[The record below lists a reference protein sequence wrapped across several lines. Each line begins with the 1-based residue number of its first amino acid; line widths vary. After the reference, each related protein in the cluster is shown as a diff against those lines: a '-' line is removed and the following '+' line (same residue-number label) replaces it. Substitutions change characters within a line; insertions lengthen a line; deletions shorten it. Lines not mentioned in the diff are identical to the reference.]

1 MSTKLYS
8 LLSSWLT
15 GTTKQHARD
24 PTIAAS
30 RNGFALWKSLLRI
43 YQPST
48 RSRSLALMQAIHS
61 YPNFSPGVS
70 SVAQISKLEELVKD
84 YERCSGQSYP
94 GEILLSTLL
103 RCIPSPLKEHIH
115 LQLTDR
121 TTYAQVKESVLVY
134 ERTTRTWMLT
144 QVYQPLENGQGQ
156 YLAAVE
162 NAPS

>member
-1 MSTKLYS
+1 MVS
-8 LLSSWLT
+8 
-15 GTTKQHARD
+15 
-24 PTIAAS
+24 
-30 RNGFALWKSLLRI
+30 ALWKSLLRI
-43 YQPST
+43 YKPST

-70 SVAQISKLEELVKD
+70 SIAQISKLEELVKD

-94 GEILLSTLL
+94 REILVSTLL

-134 ERTTRTWMLT
+134 ERRYVCLLTCVLVLCFCMLATLHCTCSMQARSCLCLSGRRTKF
-144 QVYQPLENGQGQ
+144 
-156 YLAAVE
+156 
-162 NAPS
+162 